1 MHVYIQPGPCACNT
15 LAKHLHTCIE
25 YVSGDHVSS
34 LNGPWTLFDPALDI
48 KDSKTVNKR
57 SGEQLVF
64 GLISQTLISQRLCF
78 IFTIYKNKREQ

>member
-15 LAKHLHTCIE
+15 LAKRLHTCIE
-25 YVSGDHVSS
+25 YVSDDRVST

-64 GLISQTLISQRLCF
+64 GLISQTQISQRLF
-78 IFTIYKNKREQ
+78 HIYNIQKKREQ